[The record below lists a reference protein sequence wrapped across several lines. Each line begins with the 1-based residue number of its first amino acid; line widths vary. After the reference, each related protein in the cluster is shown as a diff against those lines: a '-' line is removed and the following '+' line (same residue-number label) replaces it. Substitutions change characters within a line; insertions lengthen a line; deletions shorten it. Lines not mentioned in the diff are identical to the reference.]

1 MGTIDRDTIVS
12 NPIFINLELC
22 FTMLL
27 GVDLCSHHATQRRI
41 QDSRSREIY
50 PCNWFVNPAS
60 VLENQLT
67 IVCKNKV
74 FAFF

>member
-12 NPIFINLELC
+12 NPVFINLELC

-41 QDSRSREIY
+41 QD
-50 PCNWFVNPAS
+50 
-60 VLENQLT
+60 
-67 IVCKNKV
+67 
-74 FAFF
+74 FFEGDLPL

>member
-27 GVDLCSHHATQRRI
+27 EDPGFFQGG
-41 QDSRSREIY
+41 E
-50 PCNWFVNPAS
+50 AS
-60 VLENQLT
+60 LRNDVA
-67 IVCKNKV
+67 KG
-74 FAFF
+74 